1 MKKLLKTTL
10 NEIFIY
16 SISVICIIGN
26 IFIVLL
32 IIDTIRGNKIPI
44 FIDYCVFF
52 VQLILNYWLLTDIK
66 KIIKKNK
73 DVI

>member
-10 NEIFIY
+10 NELFIY
-16 SISVICIIGN
+16 SISVLCIIGN
-26 IFIVLL
+26 IFTVLL
-32 IIDTIRGNKIPI
+32 IFDTIKCYKIPV
-44 FIDYCVFF
+44 FTDYCVFF
-52 VQLILNYWLLTDIK
+52 VQIILNYWLLSDIK

>member
-10 NEIFIY
+10 NEIYIY
-16 SISVICIIGN
+16 SISILCIIGN

-32 IIDTIRGNKIPI
+32 IIDTIRGNKIPV

-52 VQLILNYWLLTDIK
+52 VQIILNYWLLSVIK

-73 DVI
+73 VVI

>member
-16 SISVICIIGN
+16 SISVLCIIGN

-32 IIDTIRGNKIPI
+32 IIDTIKSTKTPV

-52 VQLILNYWLLTDIK
+52 VQLILNYWLLLDIK
-66 KIIKKNK
+66 KIIRA
-73 DVI
+73 VAE

>member
-10 NEIFIY
+10 NELFIY
-16 SISVICIIGN
+16 SISILCIIGN

-32 IIDTIRGNKIPI
+32 IIDTIKGDKIPV
-44 FIDYCVFF
+44 FIDYCVLF
-52 VQLILNYWLLTDIK
+52 VQIFLNYWLLSDIK

>member
-10 NEIFIY
+10 NELFIY
-16 SISVICIIGN
+16 SISVLCIIGN

-32 IIDTIRGNKIPI
+32 IIDTIKGNKIHV

-52 VQLILNYWLLTDIK
+52 VQIILNYWLLSNIK

-73 DVI
+73 DAI

>member
-16 SISVICIIGN
+16 SISVLCIIGN
-26 IFIVLL
+26 IFIVLFL
-32 IIDTIRGNKIPI
+32 IDIIRGYKTPC

-52 VQLILNYWLLTDIK
+52 VQLILNYWFLPDIK
-66 KIIKKNK
+66 EIIKKNK

>member
-16 SISVICIIGN
+16 SISVLCIIGN

-32 IIDTIRGNKIPI
+32 IIDTIKSTKTPV

-52 VQLILNYWLLTDIK
+52 VQLILNYWLLLDIK

>member
-1 MKKLLKTTL
+1 MKKLLKTSFD
-10 NEIFIY
+10 EMFIY
-16 SISVICIIGN
+16 SISVICVIGN
-26 IFIVLL
+26 IFIILL
-32 IIDTIRGNKIPI
+32 VIDTIKGQKTPN

>member
-10 NEIFIY
+10 DEIFIY
-16 SISVICIIGN
+16 SISVLCIIGN
-26 IFIVLL
+26 IFIILL
-32 IIDTIRGNKIPI
+32 IIDVIKGNKTPI

-52 VQLILNYWLLTDIK
+52 VQLFLNYWLLSDIK

>member
-10 NEIFIY
+10 NELYIY
-16 SISVICIIGN
+16 SISVLCIIGN
-26 IFIVLL
+26 IFIVSL
-32 IIDTIRGNKIPI
+32 IINTIRGNKIPV
-44 FIDYCVFF
+44 FIDYCVYF
-52 VQLILNYWLLTDIK
+52 VQLILNYWLLSDIK

>member
-10 NEIFIY
+10 NELFIY
-16 SISVICIIGN
+16 SISILCIIGN

-32 IIDTIRGNKIPI
+32 IFDTIKCDKIPV

-52 VQLILNYWLLTDIK
+52 VQIILNYWLLSDIK

>member
-10 NEIFIY
+10 NELFIY
-16 SISVICIIGN
+16 SISVLCIIGN

-32 IIDTIRGNKIPI
+32 IIDTIIDNKIPW

-52 VQLILNYWLLTDIK
+52 VQIILNYWLLSVIK

-73 DVI
+73 DAI